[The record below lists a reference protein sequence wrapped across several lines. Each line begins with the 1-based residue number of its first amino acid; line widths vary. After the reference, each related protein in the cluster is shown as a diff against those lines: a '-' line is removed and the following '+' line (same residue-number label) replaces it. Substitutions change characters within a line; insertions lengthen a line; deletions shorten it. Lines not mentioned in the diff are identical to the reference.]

1 MTADPFGLDSI
12 SLDWL
17 RAKPGGKWARYPG
30 ALAAWVADMDF
41 PPAPAIAAAVRAVAD
56 ADDFGYPLWQSSH
69 RPTQAEEAFVAS
81 LSSCHM
87 LWFRHLAAK
96 AGFVVE
102 RYEDRADGVMAKN
115 AEGKLAMTLLTLR
128 PRVDFAGEKRPQR
141 VDIEALHHKAHEEC
155 FIANS
160 VNFPVAIEPTVLL
173 AD

>member
-1 MTADPFGLDSI
+1 
-12 SLDWL
+12 
-17 RAKPGGKWARYPG
+17 
-30 ALAAWVADMDF
+30 
-41 PPAPAIAAAVRAVAD
+41 
-56 ADDFGYPLWQSSH
+56 
-69 RPTQAEEAFVAS
+69 
-81 LSSCHM
+81 M
-87 LWFRHLAAK
+87 LWFLHLAAK

-160 VNFPVAIEPTVLL
+160 VKSEVRCVPVF
-173 AD
+173 